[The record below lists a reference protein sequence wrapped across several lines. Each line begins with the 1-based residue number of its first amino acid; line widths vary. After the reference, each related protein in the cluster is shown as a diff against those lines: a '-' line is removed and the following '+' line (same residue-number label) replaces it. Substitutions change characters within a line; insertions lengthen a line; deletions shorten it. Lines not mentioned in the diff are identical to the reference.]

1 MKKPVLVIAVCTIM
15 CLMLVGCDGVREND
29 PEKQQVEV
37 YLHSSIHD
45 EVDSPDWVKKLS
57 DIDDKNQLLIV
68 AGMGM
73 DKSTAYV
80 SLHSKDKEG
89 NWKEILSTPGVIGKN
104 GMIPDKEHKE
114 GSDKTPIGRYGI
126 KRNCGI
132 APSPGVKMPYTSVI
146 DVMYWTGE
154 TDGEIPFNSLVN
166 LRQYKDLDEETS
178 EHLYELEYED
188 QFCIGIDFNPEEEAD
203 KGSQIFIKCLSSDR
217 PYANGSIEI
226 PEDIMKLLIKYIQ
239 QDCVIIIDTMDNL
252 GAEF

>member
-1 MKKPVLVIAVCTIM
+1 MRKRGLVIAICAAM
-15 CLMLVGCDGVREND
+15 CLMLVGCDGVRDDD
-29 PEKQQVEV
+29 PEKQQAEV
-37 YLHSSIHD
+37 DLHSSIQD
-45 EVDSPDWVKKLS
+45 EVDSPDWVKKLP
-57 DIDDKNQLLIV
+57 DIEDKNQLLIV

-80 SLHSKDKEG
+80 SLHNKDKEG
-89 NWKEILSTPGVIGKN
+89 NWKQILSTPGVIGKN
-104 GMIPDKEHKE
+104 GMVPDKEHTS
-114 GSDKTPIGRYGI
+114 GCDKTPIGRYGV

-132 APSPGVKMPYTSVI
+132 APSPGCKMPYTSVI

-166 LRQYKDLDEETS
+166 VRQYKDLDEETS
-178 EHLYELEYED
+178 EHIYELEYED
-188 QFCIGIDFNPEEEAD
+188 QFCIGIDFNPEEEIG

-217 PYANGSIEI
+217 PYTNGSVEI
-226 PEDIMKLLIKYIQ
+226 PEDIMKLMIKYIL